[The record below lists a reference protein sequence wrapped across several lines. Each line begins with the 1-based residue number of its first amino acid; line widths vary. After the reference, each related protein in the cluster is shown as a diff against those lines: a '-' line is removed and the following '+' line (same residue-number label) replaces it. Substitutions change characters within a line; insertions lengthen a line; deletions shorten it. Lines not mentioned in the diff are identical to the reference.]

1 MGLTQSHSN
10 SLEMPRWLAGRRC
23 LLSAILLLCSSL
35 STAQDESP
43 AELPQVKHL
52 AAALADEGS
61 RDDTLL
67 TLLAVANLLQYGSQ
81 ADSLRVAELEG
92 RFRDERAWLDRL
104 SARFLE
110 VPLRPS
116 LLDPAAWFVTRELDQ
131 HNLSAGTL
139 VSPLG
144 PDDGS
149 MLRQL
154 FDRGDERLAAT
165 LLPEMLPRVER
176 QAPALWGSLL
186 AQLPVDPTLSALV
199 TALNADWFDPWLAAE
214 PPAPAAEG
222 AVTDVVDTE
231 IGSLR
236 AIAGAAVTSGPPDAL
251 RLKRLR
257 YSLLLGVPPQPEP
270 DSADAA
276 YLLALADAV
285 DGLYRREYLAFTE
298 ALLWVASDLLLAE
311 SAAAEQRSRIPPLL
325 ADLLPAF
332 SDAYAAEFSEIDPRI
347 NSSLAAVFDVMQYL
361 QSATIEPSRVASLRG
376 DVANVVAELVLL
388 IPDMDY
394 YFEQPVRERISEEID
409 ICISIVADHDSEG
422 RSKLSRDQFE
432 RCLESLV
439 TMANEQVTRAE
450 LAGDPDGP
458 FGTEQLRREL
468 MLTPWQRVNYV
479 LGYLH
484 DQHPTGCEL
493 PAEPL
498 PNPLEWSSL
507 ANLIVWF
514 AEQSPVYFQTPQN
527 EARIVDMR
535 QRGMQLLQSWVQ
547 QVDCISGAG
556 NGLNDPLTRGLADY
570 RQALD
575 DLVAALREADLEFRA
590 ARLKPGADVVL
601 HGDASQRT
609 AFRSEELLIGP
620 CDSSRSCEMN
630 GLLETTR
637 ALIGLFPDPYL
648 LADQAGLG
656 EVEICYD
663 NMQWVN
669 RRSEPVR
676 ADDPHVANYFG
687 QLSFDLLG
695 RYRENGAITN
705 VFGFNFVSPSE
716 YHYLFGP
723 ASKEVLDDSCPTEWI
738 GSRIVT
744 PLGSKHGVRIVPD
757 RLTYLAAARTL
768 PSQAIGANWSRNEE
782 WRDSFITGLD
792 VTPYEYPLD
801 VSIGD
806 RVNQH
811 LQALYQAEQSTLYSA
826 LFQPDSRAAGSV
838 EGTLFERLQELHVR
852 KALLRSYM
860 NLFYPQFM
868 VDSSEIRG
876 FLEGQESLLD
886 RAMLR
891 RFRAANVAMSSIN
904 QSGLERL
911 DRFQALWGRQP
922 EAVRR
927 SGTNAISVAHAI
939 TRLNSLYLD
948 FFAAPAR
955 ERQAPSGISF

>member
-1 MGLTQSHSN
+1 MGLTQFNCISRK
-10 SLEMPRWLAGRRC
+10 MPRRLAVSRGV
-23 LLSAILLLCSSL
+23 LSALLLLCGSL
-35 STAQDESP
+35 FAADDEMP
-43 AELPQVKHL
+43 IELPQARHL
-52 AAALADEGS
+52 AAALADEAS
-61 RDDTLL
+61 RSDTQL
-67 TLLAVANLLQYGSQ
+67 TLLAVANLLQYGSRV
-81 ADSLRVAELEG
+81 DPLRVAELEA
-92 RFRDERAWLDRL
+92 RFREDRAWLDRL
-104 SARFLE
+104 AGRFPE

-116 LLDPAAWFVTRELDQ
+116 LLDPAAWFLARELDQ
-131 HNLSAGTL
+131 QDLSAGIL

-176 QAPALWGSLL
+176 QAAALWGSLL
-186 AQLPVDPTLSALV
+186 TQLTADPALA
-199 TALNADWFDPWLAAE
+199 ALARALHTDWFDPWIAAE
-214 PPAPAAEG
+214 PPAPGAEG
-222 AVTDVVDTE
+222 DAADLIAAGIE
-231 IGSLR
+231 SLR
-236 AIAGAAVTSGPPDAL
+236 VLAGTAVTSGPPDAL

-257 YSLLLGVPPQPEP
+257 FSLLMGLPALGEP
-270 DSADAA
+270 DSGDAA
-276 YLLALADAV
+276 YLLALASAV

-298 ALLWVASDLLLAE
+298 ALLWVAADRLLAE
-311 SAAAEQRSRIPPLL
+311 PVAAEQRSRIPPVV
-325 ADLLPAF
+325 ADLLPSF
-332 SDAYAAEFSEIDPRI
+332 SNAYAGEFSKVDPRI
-347 NSSLAAVFDVMQYL
+347 NSALAAVFDVMQYL
-361 QSATIEPSRVASLRG
+361 QSATLEPSRLASLRRQL
-376 DVANVVAELVLL
+376 ANAVAELVLL

-394 YFEQPVRERISEEID
+394 YFEQPVRERISQEID
-409 ICISIVADHDSEG
+409 ICISSVADRDSEG
-422 RSKLSRDQFE
+422 RSTLSREQFE
-432 RCLESLV
+432 GCLESLV

-468 MLTPWQRVNYV
+468 MLTPWQRINYV

-493 PAEPL
+493 SAGPL

-507 ANLIVWF
+507 ATFIVWF
-514 AEQSPVYFQTPQN
+514 AQQSPVYFQTPQN
-527 EARIVDMR
+527 EARVVEMR

-556 NGLNDPLTRGLADY
+556 NGLNDPISRGLADY
-570 RQALD
+570 RRALD
-575 DLVAALREADLEFRA
+575 GLVAGLRQAELDFRT

-601 HGDASQRT
+601 HGDAGQRT

-620 CDSSRSCEMN
+620 CDSARSCEMT
-630 GLLETTR
+630 GSLETTR

-676 ADDPHVANYFG
+676 AEDPHVANYFG

-695 RYRENGAITN
+695 RYRETGEITN

-716 YHYLFGP
+716 YHYLFGA
-723 ASKEVLDDSCPTEWI
+723 ASEEVLDDSCPVEWV

-744 PLGSKHGVRIVPD
+744 PLGSKRSVRIVPD

-768 PSQAIGANWSRNEE
+768 PSRAVGANWSRNEE

-792 VTPYEYPLD
+792 VTPYEYPPD
-801 VSIGD
+801 ASIGD
-806 RVNQH
+806 RVNRH

-826 LFQPDSRAAGSV
+826 LFQPNSRAAGGAG
-838 EGTLFERLQELHVR
+838 GTLFERLQELNAR
-852 KALLRSYM
+852 KALLSSYM

-868 VDSSEIRG
+868 VDSSDIRG
-876 FLEGQESLLD
+876 SLQGQDSLLD
-886 RAMLR
+886 RSVLL
-891 RFRAANVAMSSIN
+891 RFREANVPVSSIN
-904 QSGLERL
+904 QAGLERL
-911 DRFQALWGRQP
+911 ERFQALWGRQP

-939 TRLNSLYLD
+939 TRLNSLYID
-948 FFAAPAR
+948 FFAAPPR
-955 ERQAPSGISF
+955 EQPAERAVSF